1 MHTDLIIPTLDL
13 KRGFFTAA
21 GRDVFAPVV
30 DWELV
35 AWAKRT
41 RDRTGKLPAGIAG
54 GSGSF
59 TANATQGS
67 PKILSHLTSQDNAAW
82 ANLATTYFGL
92 QITTLSDSAHTTV
105 GAIPSTTTATNVIEP
120 TYTGYTTRYAMPAA
134 AWNAPVPGAA
144 GVASG
149 ITNNA
154 AFNMTGCTALTS
166 TIIGWFL
173 CDQATAAGNVIAWGS
188 VTSTVISST
197 QTPPAVGAGAISITL
212 L

>member
-1 MHTDLIIPTLDL
+1 MHSDLIIPTLDL
-13 KRGFFTAA
+13 RQGRFTAA
-21 GRDVFAPVV
+21 GRDVFAAVV

-35 AWAKRT
+35 DWCKAIRA
-41 RDRTGKLPAGIAG
+41 RTGKLPPIAG

-59 TANATQGS
+59 TANTTQGS
-67 PKILSHLTSQDNAAW
+67 PKILAHLTSQDNSSW

-134 AWNAPVPGAA
+134 AWNAPTAGAA
-144 GVASG
+144 GVASS
-149 ITNNA
+149 ITNNG
-154 AFNMTGCTALTS
+154 AFTMTGCTAGTS
-166 TIIGWFL
+166 TVIGWFL
-173 CDQATAAGNVIAWGS
+173 ADQATAAGNVIAFGS
-188 VTSTVISST
+188 VTSVVISST
-197 QTPPAVGAGAISITL
+197 QTPASVGPGAIVLSL

>member
-1 MHTDLIIPTLDL
+1 MSKLIVPTLDL
-13 KRGFFTAA
+13 ARGKFTAA
-21 GRDVFAPVV
+21 GRDVFSAVV

-35 AWAKRT
+35 DWCERIRA
-41 RDRTGKLPAGIAG
+41 RTGKLAPIAG

-59 TANATQGS
+59 TANTTQGS
-67 PKILSHLTSQDNAAW
+67 PKILAHITSQDNAAW

-92 QITTLSDSAHTTV
+92 QITTLSDSAHTSV
-105 GAIPSTTTATNVIEP
+105 GTIPSTVTATNVIEP

-134 AWNAPVPGAA
+134 AWNNPSAGAA
-144 GVASG
+144 GVPSA

-154 AFNMTGCTALTS
+154 AFTMTGCTAGTS

-173 CDQATAAGNVIAWGS
+173 ADQATAAGNVIAWGS
-188 VTSTVISST
+188 ATSIVVSST
-197 QTPPAVGAGAISITL
+197 QTPPACAAGAIVLSL

>member
-1 MHTDLIIPTLDL
+1 MSDLIIPTLDL
-13 KRGFFTAA
+13 RRGQFTAR

-35 AWAKRT
+35 DWCKRI
-41 RDRTGKLPAGIAG
+41 RERTGKLPPAIAG

-59 TANATQGS
+59 TASTVQGS
-67 PKILSHLTSQDNAAW
+67 PKVLAHMTSQDNAAW

-120 TYTGYTTRYAMPAA
+120 TYTGYTTRYAMAAA
-134 AWNAPVPGAA
+134 AWNAVVPGAA
-144 GVASG
+144 GVPSA

-154 AFNMTGCTALTS
+154 GFNMTGCTAGTS

-173 CDQATAAGNVIAWGS
+173 ADQAIAAGNVIAWGS
-188 VTSTVISST
+188 ATSVVISST
-197 QTPPAVGAGAISITL
+197 QTPPAIGPAAISLTL

>member
-1 MHTDLIIPTLDL
+1 MHSDLIIPTLDL
-13 KRGFFTAA
+13 QRGQFTAA

-35 AWAKRT
+35 DWCKRI
-41 RDRTGKLPAGIAG
+41 RSKTGSLPPAIAG
-54 GSGSF
+54 GSGSL
-59 TANATQGS
+59 TASTVQGA
-67 PKILSHLTSQDNAAW
+67 PKILAHLTSQDNAAW

-120 TYTGYTTRYAMPAA
+120 TYTGYTTRYAMAAA
-134 AWNAPVPGAA
+134 AWNAPTAGAA
-144 GVASG
+144 GVASA

-154 AFNMTGCTALTS
+154 AFNMTGCSAGTS

-173 CDQATAAGNVIAWGS
+173 ADQATLAGNVLAWGS
-188 VTSTVISST
+188 ATSVVISST
-197 QTPPAVGAGAISITL
+197 QTPPACAAGSIQITL

>member
-1 MHTDLIIPTLDL
+1 MMNDLIVPTLDL
-13 KRGFFTAA
+13 RRGRFTAK
-21 GRDVFAPVV
+21 GRDVFAAVV
-30 DWELV
+30 DWEQV
-35 AWAKRT
+35 DWCKRIRAK
-41 RDRTGKLPAGIAG
+41 TGKLPPIAG

-59 TANATQGS
+59 TASTVQGS
-67 PKILSHLTSQDNAAW
+67 PKILAHITSQDNAAW

-120 TYTGYTTRYAMPAA
+120 TYTGYTTRYAMAAA
-134 AWNAPVPGAA
+134 AWNAPTAGAA

-149 ITNNA
+149 ITNNG
-154 AFNMTGCTALTS
+154 AFNMTACTAGTS

-173 CDQATAAGNVIAWGS
+173 ADQATASGNVIAWGS
-188 VTSTVISST
+188 ATSVVISST
-197 QTPPAVGAGAISITL
+197 QTPPAVAAGAISLTL